1 MLVVASLVLESMP
14 ACESG
19 LNAQSNLPGSPTLPP
34 LFVLP
39 QRYDIQ
45 YWEMHQPCWLSF
57 FLLGKAIKPTS
68 LKPVKKYEFS
78 QAPSNLKHRLPGS
91 ERDSRTGVASA
102 S

>member
-19 LNAQSNLPGSPTLPP
+19 LNAQSNLPGSPPP
-34 LFVLP
+34 RDMTSNIGKCTCHVSCL
-39 QRYDIQ
+39 
-45 YWEMHQPCWLSF
+45 F

-102 S
+102 C